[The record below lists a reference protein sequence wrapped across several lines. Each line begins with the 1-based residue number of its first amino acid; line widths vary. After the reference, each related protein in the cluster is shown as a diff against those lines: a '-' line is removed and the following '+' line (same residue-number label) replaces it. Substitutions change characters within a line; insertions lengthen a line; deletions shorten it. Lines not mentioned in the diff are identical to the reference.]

1 MKIPVAKKTRTYAKV
16 INSCVEAR
24 CNDTNDL
31 SPHCEVL
38 TRRTIIT
45 EKTGIVVV
53 SEAEVKGK
61 FDSNAFLPLRI
72 LHLKK

>member
-1 MKIPVAKKTRTYAKV
+1 M
-16 INSCVEAR
+16 NGCVEAR

-31 SPHCEVL
+31 SPHCGVL

-45 EKTGIVVV
+45 EETGIVVV

-61 FDSNAFLPLRI
+61 FNPNAFLLLRTI
-72 LHLKK
+72 HLKKINRESM